1 MSVFFRSYPDSIHN
15 NPQQDMKTRVCR
27 SSIFA
32 IHAASQAKM
41 SRFSNLSFGLWT
53 EEPCRILTKL
63 LAGELGCV
71 TFHTNDQSPCR
82 AMINLIFSDES
93 AWLHRC
99 FWTKIFSH
107 WNSQC
112 TPKKLYE
119 HLTRYLSKHIK
130 SYLLF
135 LHCFRLRLDLRL
147 QMTVTWI
154 NYPSLILIFSQI
166 YNAEIR
172 HNNRDNETI
181 IDNWSYLQQY
191 ATYCAYALYKD
202 KIQTIYGNW
211 AVITLPGIRIT
222 SQNWKHFR
230 EAKIGHFR
238 VA

>member
-15 NPQQDMKTRVCR
+15 NPQQDMKTRVYR

-63 LAGELGCV
+63 LAGELSCV

-82 AMINLIFSDES
+82 ATINLIFSDES

-119 HLTRYLSKHIK
+119 HCNQVSQQTHQIIPSV
-130 SYLLF
+130 SPLLP
-135 LHCFRLRLDLRL
+135 
-147 QMTVTWI
+147 
-154 NYPSLILIFSQI
+154 PSLGSETSDDGDLDKLSILNSDFFANLQCWNKTQQQRQWND
-166 YNAEIR
+166 YWQL
-172 HNNRDNETI
+172 I
-181 IDNWSYLQQY
+181 ISAAICDLL
-191 ATYCAYALYKD
+191 CLC
-202 KIQTIYGNW
+202 
-211 AVITLPGIRIT
+211 LM
-222 SQNWKHFR
+222 
-230 EAKIGHFR
+230 
-238 VA
+238 